1 MKIITAVFH
10 SSSPDLASCP
20 KSALPEFALI
30 GRSNVGKSS
39 LINMLTRS
47 EGLAKVSQIP
57 GKTQLINFFTINN
70 TWSLVDLPGYGYA
83 KVGKQERSSFSAF
96 VADYL
101 QHRPKRQARTP
112 GDKPRTSISVDDQV
126 RIAREAIP
134 GFEPQLV
141 NLAGRGA
148 SATILGKTGGILA
161 REHTSWVV
169 IDTATGAVIEKF
181 RQTEAPPGNKL
192 YFLVEPLH
200 YGAFGGAVVKAIY
213 LLLGM
218 TGAFLSITGFIL
230 WWRKRRNQGRKVCA
244 ESSLQHSLT

>member
-1 MKIITAVFH
+1 MKITTALFQ

-83 KVGKQERSSFSAF
+83 KVGKQERSSFSTF

-101 QHRPKRQARTP
+101 QHRPNLRGTFVLIDSRL
-112 GDKPRTSISVDDQV
+112 S
-126 RIAREAIP
+126 
-134 GFEPQLV
+134 PQRLDLEFLHWMV
-141 NLAGRGA
+141 GCGLPF
-148 SATILGKTGGILA
+148 ILA
-161 REHTSWVV
+161 FTKTDKLSK
-169 IDTATGAVIEKF
+169 GAVQKNIDSFLLRMSEISEEEPPYVLSSSKVELGRSEILDLIDSALTEKSE
-181 RQTEAPPGNKL
+181 TTA
-192 YFLVEPLH
+192 
-200 YGAFGGAVVKAIY
+200 
-213 LLLGM
+213 
-218 TGAFLSITGFIL
+218 
-230 WWRKRRNQGRKVCA
+230 
-244 ESSLQHSLT
+244 